1 MSNHNMKKNVQQEFF
16 ELCLNTKDHSIST
29 YDLIAYLT
37 NANKLIT
44 SINQTLNVKYSI
56 GFDQVKVD
64 VIALKEGSF
73 KIPLCIKKITN
84 NATFAGA
91 AGTIIGGFALNL
103 LTNNTEPQ
111 TIHYGEDTVIV
122 TSDELLKNKKTA
134 NAVGRIA
141 KMAVESD
148 GIKDITITYE
158 KNNGEQEQVTINKR
172 TLSKVMYDEPEAES
186 ISNMVTNATLEI
198 VSPVF
203 VDKPASWKVTYDN
216 KTFTA
221 KMTDEDFLVEMN
233 LQKISFAPGDVIIA
247 DMEIVAKTTER
258 GIRLTHYIRK
268 VHKYPKFSRIMRN
281 EFGLFDEIKE

>member
-1 MSNHNMKKNVQQEFF
+1 MEKNIQQEFF
-16 ELCLNTKDHSIST
+16 ELCLNTEGHSIST

-44 SINQTLNVKYSI
+44 SINQTLNTKYCI
-56 GFDQVKVD
+56 GFDQVEID

-84 NATFAGA
+84 NATFATI
-91 AGTIIGGFALNL
+91 AGSVIGGLALNL
-103 LTNNTEPQ
+103 FTKNPEPH
-111 TIHYGEDTVIV
+111 IVRYGEDTVVI

-134 NAVGRIA
+134 NAVGCIA

-148 GIKDITITYE
+148 GIKDISVTYE
-158 KNNGEQEQVTINKR
+158 KTNGEREQVTINKR
-172 TLSKVMYDEPEAES
+172 TLSQVMYNEPEEES
-186 ISNMVTNATLEI
+186 ISNMVTNVTLEI

-221 KMTDEDFLVEMN
+221 KMTDEDFLEKMN
-233 LQKISFAPGDVIIA
+233 LQKLSFAPGDVIIA
-247 DMEIVAKTTER
+247 DMEVTAKTTER
-258 GIRLTHYIRK
+258 GIRLKHYIRK
-268 VHKYPKFSRIMRN
+268 VHRYPKFSRIIKN
-281 EFGLFDEIKE
+281 EPNLFDDIEE

>member
-1 MSNHNMKKNVQQEFF
+1 MEKNIKQEFF
-16 ELCLNTKDHSIST
+16 ELCLNTEGHSIST

-44 SINQTLNVKYSI
+44 SINQTLNTKYCI
-56 GFDQVKVD
+56 GFDQVEID

-84 NATFAGA
+84 NATFASIV
-91 AGTIIGGFALNL
+91 TVFGGFVLSL
-103 LTNNTEPQ
+103 LTKNPEPQ
-111 TIHYGEDTVIV
+111 TVSFGKDTVIV

-134 NAVGRIA
+134 NAVGCIA

-148 GIKDITITYE
+148 GIKDLTVTYE
-158 KNNGEQEQVTINKR
+158 KTNGEQEQVTINKR
-172 TLSKVMYDEPEAES
+172 TLAQVIYEEPEEES
-186 ISNMVTNATLEI
+186 ISNMVTNVTLEI

-221 KMTDEDFLVEMN
+221 KMTDEDFLEKMN
-233 LQKISFAPGDVIIA
+233 LQKLSFAPGDVIIA
-247 DMEIVAKTTER
+247 DMEVTAKTTER
-258 GIRLTHYIRK
+258 GIRLKHYIRK
-268 VHKYPKFSRIMRN
+268 VHKYPKFSRIIRN
-281 EFGLFDEIKE
+281 EPSLFDNIE